1 MVDARDSMGGTE
13 SYSPSLEYKQRLDD
27 DCYNSGW
34 YSITGLFWIYRQ
46 EVSET
51 DGFWKVDIDSV
62 MEKGNERTIY
72 TVFDNRLGCSC

>member
-1 MVDARDSMGGTE
+1 MVDARGSMGGAE

-51 DGFWKVDIDSV
+51 DRFCKVDIDGV
-62 MEKGNERTIY
+62 IDE
-72 TVFDNRLGCSC
+72 